1 MSAALCVSVYVCVC
15 SVRKCVCVCMCV
27 CVCVFVRERV
37 RAHVVCL
44 CVFMS
49 VCGARNIPKT
59 PLASEGCSRCLK
71 VPLAP
76 PQIAESPQTP
86 LASDALSSRKVWV
99 PVFRRHRRKRHCHIQ
114 TPKEVG
120 VVG

>member
-1 MSAALCVSVYVCVC
+1 VSVYVCVC
-15 SVRKCVCVCMCV
+15 SLRECVCVCMYV
-27 CVCVFVRERV
+27 CVCICFWFFVRQRV

-49 VCGARNIPKT
+49 VCGARDIPKT

-76 PQIAESPQTP
+76 PQSAESTQTP

-99 PVFRRHRRKRHCHIQ
+99 PVFRRHRRRRHRHIR

-120 VVG
+120 VLG